1 MQSSRFVSFLFFQAH
16 SCAVLKNG
24 AIRCWGNNDKKQVR
38 PVQLF
43 IFCCCF
49 DQTDAVFL
57 LQVGDGTTSHRQ
69 TPVDVV
75 GPGSD
80 SASVALGAV
89 RLRDMYRVLMSAMN
103 RI

>member
-38 PVQLF
+38 HVQLF

-49 DQTDAVFL
+49 NQIDAVFL

-69 TPVDVV
+69 IPVDTV

-80 SASVALGAV
+80 SASVSLGAV